1 MPQVKQKP
9 QYWQLLIAY
18 IGRIVDRIIAAR
30 VFIAI
35 NERGSLIAAAEA
47 LDMSRAMVT
56 RYLAQMERWAGARL
70 LHRTTRKLGLT
81 APGQVTLLR
90 CQQLVELADAVPLA
104 ADTQVDEPR
113 GMLRI
118 ACSQSLAQ
126 AVLAPAVTAYLQR
139 YPDTSADLIIG
150 NEAVDLVSERIDLAI
165 RITNQLDPNVIA
177 RPLGQCASVVC
188 ASPAYLAVH
197 GTPSR
202 PQELSAH
209 NCLTYSYFGKSLWEF
224 TRQQMPLS
232 VPVGGNLSAN
242 DSVVLL
248 EAAVAGAG
256 ISLQPV
262 HSAAPLMASGKLI
275 ALMPEYQPR
284 ALGIHAIYTSR
295 HHQSATLRTFLDF
308 LTEWF
313 ERGGD

>member
-1 MPQVKQKP
+1 M
-9 QYWQLLIAY
+9 
-18 IGRIVDRIIAAR
+18 DRIMAAR

-81 APGQVTLLR
+81 ASGQVTLLR
-90 CQQLVELADAVPLA
+90 CQQLLELADAVPLA

-126 AVLAPAVTAYLQR
+126 AALAPAVTAYLQR
-139 YPDTSADLIIG
+139 YPGTSADLHIG
-150 NEAVDLVSERIDLAI
+150 NETVDLVSERIDLAI
-165 RITNQLDPNVIA
+165 RITNQLDPNLIA
-177 RPLGQCASVVC
+177 RPLGHCNSVVC
-188 ASPAYLAVH
+188 AAPAYLAAH

-202 PQELSAH
+202 PQELNSH

-224 TRQQMPLS
+224 THQQSPLS

-256 ISLQPV
+256 VTLQPM
-262 HSAAPLMASGKLI
+262 HSAAPLIARGQLT
-275 ALMPEYQPR
+275 ALMPDYQPR
-284 ALGIHAIYTSR
+284 AMGIHAIYTSR
-295 HHQSATLRTFLDF
+295 HHQSATLRTLLDF
-308 LTEWF
+308 LAEWF
-313 ERGGD
+313 ARG

>member
-1 MPQVKQKP
+1 M
-9 QYWQLLIAY
+9 
-18 IGRIVDRIIAAR
+18 DRIMAAR

-35 NERGSLIAAAEA
+35 NERGSLIAAAET

-56 RYLAQMERWAGARL
+56 RYLAQMEAWAGARL

-81 APGQVTLLR
+81 ASGQVTLLR
-90 CQQLVELADAVPLA
+90 CQQLLELADAVPLA

-126 AVLAPAVTAYLQR
+126 AVLAPAVTGYLQR
-139 YPDTSADLIIG
+139 YSGTSVDLHIG
-150 NEAVDLVSERIDLAI
+150 NEAVDLVGERIDLAI
-165 RITNQLDPNVIA
+165 RITNQLDPNLIA
-177 RPLGQCASVVC
+177 RPLGHCNSVVC
-188 ASPAYLAVH
+188 AAPAYLAAH
-197 GTPSR
+197 GTPFR

-224 TRQQMPLS
+224 AYQHTQVS

-256 ISLQPV
+256 ITLQPV
-262 HSAAPLMASGKLI
+262 HSAAPLVASGRLI
-275 ALMPEYQPR
+275 ALMPDYKPR

-295 HHQSATLRTFLDF
+295 HHQSATLRTMLDF
-308 LTEWF
+308 LAEWF
-313 ERGGD
+313 ACA

>member
-1 MPQVKQKP
+1 M
-9 QYWQLLIAY
+9 
-18 IGRIVDRIIAAR
+18 DRIMAAR

-35 NERGSLIAAAEA
+35 NERGSLIAAAET

-56 RYLAQMERWAGARL
+56 RYLAQMEAWAGARL

-81 APGQVTLLR
+81 ASGQVTLLR
-90 CQQLVELADAVPLA
+90 CQQLLELADEVPLA
-104 ADTQVDEPR
+104 ADTQVDEPC

-126 AVLAPAVTAYLQR
+126 AVLAPAVTVYLQR
-139 YPDTSADLIIG
+139 YSGTSVDLHIG
-150 NEAVDLVSERIDLAI
+150 NEAVDLVGERIDLAI
-165 RITNQLDPNVIA
+165 RITNQLDPNLIA
-177 RPLGQCASVVC
+177 RPLGHCNSVVC
-188 ASPAYLAVH
+188 AAPAYLAAH

-224 TRQQMPLS
+224 AYQHTQLS

-256 ISLQPV
+256 ITLQPV
-262 HSAAPLMASGKLI
+262 HSAAPLIASGRLI
-275 ALMPEYQPR
+275 ALMPDYQPR

-295 HHQSATLRTFLDF
+295 HHQSATLRTMLDF
-308 LTEWF
+308 LAEWF
-313 ERGGD
+313 ASA

>member
-1 MPQVKQKP
+1 M
-9 QYWQLLIAY
+9 
-18 IGRIVDRIIAAR
+18 DRITAAR

-35 NERGSLIAAAEA
+35 NERGSLIAAAQT

-56 RYLAQMERWAGARL
+56 RYLAQMEGWAGARL

-81 APGQVTLLR
+81 APGQATLLR
-90 CQQLVELADAVPLA
+90 CQQLLELADAVPLA

-113 GMLRI
+113 GMVRI

-139 YPDTSADLIIG
+139 YPSTSVDLQIG

-165 RITNQLDPNVIA
+165 RITNQLDPNLIA
-177 RPLGQCASVVC
+177 RPLGHCDSQVC
-188 ASPAYLAVH
+188 ASPAYLAAH
-197 GTPSR
+197 GAPSR

-224 TRQQMPLS
+224 THQHTQLS

-248 EAAVAGAG
+248 EAAAAGAG
-256 ISLQPV
+256 IALQPV
-262 HSAAPLMASGKLI
+262 HSVAPLIASGKLI
-275 ALMPEYQPR
+275 ALMPDYQPR

-295 HHQSATLRTFLDF
+295 HHQSATLRTLMDF
-308 LTEWF
+308 LAEWF
-313 ERGGD
+313 ARG

>member
-1 MPQVKQKP
+1 M
-9 QYWQLLIAY
+9 
-18 IGRIVDRIIAAR
+18 
-30 VFIAI
+30 
-35 NERGSLIAAAEA
+35 
-47 LDMSRAMVT
+47 
-56 RYLAQMERWAGARL
+56 
-70 LHRTTRKLGLT
+70 
-81 APGQVTLLR
+81 
-90 CQQLVELADAVPLA
+90 
-104 ADTQVDEPR
+104 
-113 GMLRI
+113 
-118 ACSQSLAQ
+118 
-126 AVLAPAVTAYLQR
+126 
-139 YPDTSADLIIG
+139 
-150 NEAVDLVSERIDLAI
+150 
-165 RITNQLDPNVIA
+165 
-177 RPLGQCASVVC
+177 GQCASVVC

-256 ISLQPV
+256 VSLQPV

>member
-1 MPQVKQKP
+1 M
-9 QYWQLLIAY
+9 
-18 IGRIVDRIIAAR
+18 DRIMAAR

-35 NERGSLIAAAEA
+35 NERGSLIAAADS

-56 RYLAQMERWAGARL
+56 RYLAQMETWAGARL

-90 CQQLVELADAVPLA
+90 CQQLLELADAMPLA

-139 YPDTSADLIIG
+139 YPGTSVDLLIG
-150 NEAVDLVSERIDLAI
+150 NQAVDLVGERIDLAI
-165 RITNQLDPNVIA
+165 RITNQLDPNLIA
-177 RPLGQCASVVC
+177 RPLGTCDSVVC
-188 ASPAYLAVH
+188 ASPGYLATH
-197 GTPSR
+197 STPAR
-202 PQELSAH
+202 PQELSSH

-224 TRQQMPLS
+224 VHLEQPLS

-256 ISLQPV
+256 ITLQPV
-262 HSAAPLMASGKLI
+262 HSAAPLLASGKLV
-275 ALMPEYQPR
+275 ALMPDYQPR
-284 ALGIHAIYTSR
+284 TLGMHGIYTSR
-295 HHQSATLRTFLDF
+295 QHQSATLRTILDF
-308 LTEWF
+308 LAGWF
-313 ERGGD
+313 GEEVLLRG